1 MSGLF
6 VAPAPKPKVSLVAVG
21 VMTLVTAAVCMG
33 LRLWW
38 IEPLYPEVVP
48 KGVAVLPFAVLFGM
62 GVAVVLCLA
71 RANWHRR
78 RVVFHPNRGR
88 IIGAVVLAAVTPVG
102 VIAGVPSIIGFRAVI
117 WFISLIGGAG
127 GWSLFNL
134 VAPLILI
141 VVLLF
146 WYGVS
151 CLIVSGITSRW
162 VRVAVFAL
170 MFWAAYS
177 TVILIA
183 GNTVFRT

>member
-1 MSGLF
+1 
-6 VAPAPKPKVSLVAVG
+6 
-21 VMTLVTAAVCMG
+21 MTLVIAAVCMG

-38 IEPLYPEVVP
+38 IEPRNPKIEP
-48 KGVAVLPFAVLFGM
+48 KGMLFLPFAALIGM

-71 RANWHRR
+71 WANWHRR

-102 VIAGVPSIIGFRAVI
+102 VIAGLPSIIGFWAVI

-127 GWSLFNL
+127 GLLLFNL

-151 CLIVSGITSRW
+151 CLIVSSITSRW
-162 VRVAVFAL
+162 VRVAVFTL

-177 TVILIA
+177 MLFLLA
-183 GNTVFRT
+183 GKSVFRICWG